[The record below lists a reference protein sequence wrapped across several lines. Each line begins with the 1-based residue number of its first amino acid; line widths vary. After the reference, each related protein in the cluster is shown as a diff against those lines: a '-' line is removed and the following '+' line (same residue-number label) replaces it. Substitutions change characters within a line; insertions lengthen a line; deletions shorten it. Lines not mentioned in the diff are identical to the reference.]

1 MAGDETGK
9 ALDALEAHKQSMA
22 GQTIAGF
29 FRGDPHRFERFHVER
44 DGLLFDF
51 STHRI
56 NETTL
61 GLLRRGSSRRRA
73 NMARAEPQ
81 SPPIILASL
90 IRPRRSGWL

>member
-1 MAGDETGK
+1 MAGDEVGE
-9 ALDALEAHKQSMA
+9 ALTALEAHKQSMA
-22 GQTIAGF
+22 GTNNRV
-29 FRGDPHRFERFHVER
+29 FRGEPRRLEHFHVEP